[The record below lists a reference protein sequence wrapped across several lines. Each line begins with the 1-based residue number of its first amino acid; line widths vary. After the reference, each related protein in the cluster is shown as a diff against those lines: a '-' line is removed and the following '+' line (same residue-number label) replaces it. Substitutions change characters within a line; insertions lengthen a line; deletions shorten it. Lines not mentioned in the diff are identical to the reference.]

1 MKRPAL
7 AVWLLVLALLLPSLA
22 AAEGIDEPFK
32 KPETAESW
40 SWGRLFSWATGQ
52 DDFRAGKSYALVIGI
67 SAYSN
72 GIAPLQYTKNDPIRM
87 RDFLLDEEGFDYVHV
102 LTEEKATFR
111 RIRQLMEDELPALI
125 GENDRF
131 LFYWSGHGIDFKD
144 GTGRARGYLPL
155 ATSGP
160 RQRSSM
166 VSMAQ
171 LDAWDDFINV
181 RHALYLLDACASGL
195 ASYEVQGE
203 EDFEGLDNATLERL
217 SKPGRHLI
225 TAGTGEQK
233 TIASAR
239 WEGSVFTDSILRAAR
254 GEADARTAADPAD
267 GVVSLPELLEY
278 VTKRVDRERRI
289 ADFETA
295 ITPKW
300 ENLRDD
306 NEGGFFFI
314 TKDKKT
320 ETARAEGVQPTGELK
335 DGRPVV
341 VEVQGERVEPGGCD
355 IETDRLLWETIRDET
370 EPVYFQDYLDRF
382 NAGEI
387 CGRFAIVAQQR
398 VGAAAGP
405 PPEPSRHRSSRIRGA
420 SGMRRSC

>member
-1 MKRPAL
+1 MELGSAFQL
-7 AVWLLVLALLLPSLA
+7 GDGA
-22 AAEGIDEPFK
+22 
-32 KPETAESW
+32 
-40 SWGRLFSWATGQ
+40 GRLSL
-52 DDFRAGKSYALVIGI
+52 REIYALVIGI

-72 GIAPLQYTKNDPIRM
+72 GITPLQYTRNDPIRM

-160 RQRSSM
+160 GQRSSM

-171 LDAWDDFINV
+171 LDAWDDWINA

-254 GEADARTAADPAD
+254 RVARPMPAPLPTRQTAWSAC
-267 GVVSLPELLEY
+267 
-278 VTKRVDRERRI
+278 RN
-289 ADFETA
+289 F
-295 ITPKW
+295 W
-300 ENLRDD
+300 NL
-306 NEGGFFFI
+306 
-314 TKDKKT
+314 
-320 ETARAEGVQPTGELK
+320 
-335 DGRPVV
+335 
-341 VEVQGERVEPGGCD
+341 
-355 IETDRLLWETIRDET
+355 
-370 EPVYFQDYLDRF
+370 
-382 NAGEI
+382 
-387 CGRFAIVAQQR
+387 
-398 VGAAAGP
+398 
-405 PPEPSRHRSSRIRGA
+405 
-420 SGMRRSC
+420 